1 MYTGVCIGSDRLYAI
16 DGRPVFDLWV
26 LCTFVIGVRSM
37 CVAANPDIESVAC
50 VVSCVVSGKIDT
62 VASRRNIRA
71 PQITIPK
78 RDGCFFWSNLHCP
91 HDLFKV
97 STPMCFAYLLL
108 VLEVHTD
115 LWATHLRWKAQS
127 RPEPLHTMGY
137 SPEVESPKP
146 PRALTYHGLLTCGG
160 KPVPG

>member
-1 MYTGVCIGSDRLYAI
+1 MSKPTPL
-16 DGRPVFDLWV
+16 L
-26 LCTFVIGVRSM
+26 
-37 CVAANPDIESVAC
+37 
-50 VVSCVVSGKIDT
+50 
-62 VASRRNIRA
+62 
-71 PQITIPK
+71 TI
-78 RDGCFFWSNLHCP
+78 
-91 HDLFKV
+91 FKV

-146 PRALTYHGLLTCGG
+146 PRVRLYFFYYVLYLISCWFIPLFHRFAI
-160 KPVPG
+160 PS